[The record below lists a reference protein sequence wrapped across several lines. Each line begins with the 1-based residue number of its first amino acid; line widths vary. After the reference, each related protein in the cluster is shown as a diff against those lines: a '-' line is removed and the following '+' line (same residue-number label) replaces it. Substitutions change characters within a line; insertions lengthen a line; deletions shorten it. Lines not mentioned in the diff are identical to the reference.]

1 MSTVKQKLAFN
12 KIIENHG
19 NVSKSMREVG
29 YAKNTA
35 INPTPNLLETKGFQE
50 LCNEHGLTD
59 DFLVKAL
66 IDDIEKKPK
75 NRKAELELAFKIKGR
90 MQEDKPESTR
100 PINLVIPI
108 QVSQSFQING
118 TDPETIRSNPQQ
130 EQI

>member
-1 MSTVKQKLAFN
+1 MATVRQKLAFN
-12 KIIENHG
+12 KIIENQG

-29 YAKNTA
+29 YAFNTA
-35 INPTPNLLETKGFQE
+35 KVPSKNLTETKGFQE

-66 IDDIEKKPK
+66 IEDIGGKPK

-90 MQEDKPESTR
+90 MIEDKPENTR

-108 QVSQSFQING
+108 QVSQSFNIDG
-118 TDPETIRSNPQQ
+118 THNETERGNPQQ